1 MSNTKGI
8 DSPSKSLVRSKTVIM
23 EKSNVIHRKF
33 DETVLICGICSKWL
47 NTPRTLPCL
56 HSYCENC
63 LATNINEFITRKSE
77 KKDDS
82 RKSREYECH
91 QCKKTIQLKSAP
103 TPNKWIEAFPVN
115 HFLMDLLDIELLRRG
130 EKTCGPCSRNG
141 DTTAILSWCKEC
153 RDGLCQNCAK
163 VHKGMR
169 VSMDHTVLLKEEFM
183 KEMEL
188 LKDLQ
193 EECNKHTGKT
203 LDLFCVL
210 DKELCC
216 PNCIAEEHRRC
227 DRVISISDAVKK
239 SKLEKEPEFLNK
251 TLEQYGNNIDGMI
264 GDRSNH
270 LMYLE
275 EEKTRLLEN
284 FASIRINIINILDK
298 LEKNL
303 KRDISQIHNAE
314 VKKLQI
320 EMDISKRM
328 LSAVSNAH
336 KLMNVAEVHA
346 SDSRLLHMMESIR
359 TQCIWY
365 EDAMGKLRSQVQDC
379 QYLFEVGH
387 AIEVM
392 QTKVK
397 EMGKISVRY
406 SPSKL
411 PPFPNVIS
419 VEQNNTHSNLNKST
433 LSLRG
438 KRSEMVKTFS
448 AHEHDEVNDSW
459 FTGAA
464 FLSDG
469 RLVLVDRQNRKVKLF
484 AKNYRQLNS
493 IKFNSKPWD
502 VTAISPSEVAV
513 TLPEER
519 AIQILN
525 VSDIGFSL
533 GDYLITSEACY
544 GLTYVRGKF
553 FTLAYDG
560 LPPSLKILDTDGKEM
575 ASVAYDDDGSQLFS
589 RPIYITANGKGT
601 MIYVADE
608 RRGSVTT
615 LIETAEHCY
624 SYSSVDLGHAAGLA
638 LDNEENL
645 YVCRNHAKSVQVV
658 SPEGDRV
665 KTLISHDMI
674 SYPRAIAFD
683 VNDER
688 LLITQGDKSE
698 VKVFQLVL

>member
-1 MSNTKGI
+1 MSKTTGKSSPTKAAI
-8 DSPSKSLVRSKTVIM
+8 RSKTVVK
-23 EKSNVIHRKF
+23 EPLTVNQKF
-33 DETVLICGICSKWL
+33 DAGILICGICSKWL

-63 LATNINEFITRKSE
+63 LTTNITETITKSGGKHDE
-77 KKDDS
+77 S
-82 RKSREYECH
+82 RKTQGEYECH
-91 QCKKTIQLKSAP
+91 QCKKSVTVKSSAVS
-103 TPNKWIEAFPVN
+103 NKWIEEFPIN
-115 HFLMDLLDIELLRRG
+115 YFLMDLLDIELLRRG
-130 EKTCGPCSRNG
+130 DKTCGPCSRNG
-141 DTTAILSWCKEC
+141 ETSVIVSWCKEC

-169 VSMDHTVLLKEEFM
+169 LSIDHTVLLKEEFM

-193 EECNKHTGKT
+193 EPCTKHAGKT

-216 PNCIAEEHRRC
+216 PNCVAEEHRRC

-251 TLEQYGNNIDGMI
+251 TLEQYQNHIDGMI

-275 EEKTRLLEN
+275 EEKGRLLEN
-284 FASIRINIINILDK
+284 FASIRISIINILDK

-303 KRDISQIHNAE
+303 KREVNQIHSAE
-314 VKKLQI
+314 AKRLEGEI
-320 EMDISKRM
+320 EAGKRM
-328 LSAVSNAH
+328 ISAVTNAH
-336 KLMNVAEVHA
+336 KLMNVAEIHA
-346 SDSRLLHMMESIR
+346 SDSRLLHIMEAVR
-359 TQCIWY
+359 FQCIWY
-365 EDAMGKLRSQVQDC
+365 EEAMGKLRSQVQDS
-379 QYLFEVGH
+379 QYLFEVDQT
-387 AIEVM
+387 IEIM

-397 EMGKISVRY
+397 EMGKVTVRH

-411 PPFPNVIS
+411 PPFPNVVS
-419 VEQNNTHSNLNKST
+419 VEKNNSNSKLNKST

-438 KRSEMVKTFS
+438 KRAEVVKTFN
-448 AHEHDEVNDSW
+448 ARAEDDTNESW
-459 FTGAA
+459 YTGAA
-464 FLSDG
+464 FLADG
-469 RLVLVDRQNRKVKLF
+469 SLLLVDRQNKKIKLF
-484 AKNYRQLNS
+484 GKNYRLLNS
-493 IKFNSKPWD
+493 MLFTSKPWD
-502 VTAISPSEVAV
+502 VAVISTTQVAV

-525 VSDIGFSL
+525 VDDQHFSL
-533 GDYLITSEACY
+533 GDYFIINEACF
-544 GLTYVRGKF
+544 GITFVRGKF
-553 FTLAYDG
+553 FTLTYDG
-560 LPPSLKILDTDGKEM
+560 LPPSLKILDSDGKELG
-575 ASVAYDDDGSQLFS
+575 SVAYDDDGSQLFS
-589 RPIYITANGKGT
+589 RPIYITANSKGSL
-601 MIYVADE
+601 IYVADE

-615 LIETAEHCY
+615 LIETAEFCY
-624 SYSSVDLGHAAGLA
+624 SYSSVELGHAAGLA
-638 LDNEENL
+638 LDNDENL

-658 SPEGDRV
+658 SPEGERV
-665 KTLISHDMI
+665 KTLISHDSI

-688 LLITQGDKSE
+688 LLITQGDRSE

>member
-1 MSNTKGI
+1 MSKVQGKNNVVRPPI
-8 DSPSKSLVRSKTVIM
+8 RSKTIVK
-23 EKSNVIHRKF
+23 EKGVTSQKF
-33 DETVLICGICSKWL
+33 DEDILICGLCSKWL
-47 NTPRTLPCL
+47 KTPRTLPCL
-56 HSYCENC
+56 HSFCENC
-63 LATNINEFITRKSE
+63 LERNISE
-77 KKDDS
+77 AIARNGGQKDES
-82 RKSREYECH
+82 RKKNEYECH
-91 QCKKTIQLKSAP
+91 KCKKYVTLKSSLAP
-103 TPNKWIEAFPVN
+103 DKWIEEFPIN
-115 HFLMDLLDIELLRRG
+115 YFLMDLLDIELVRRG
-130 EKTCGPCSRNG
+130 EKTCGPCSRNNETS
-141 DTTAILSWCKEC
+141 DIVSWCKEC

-193 EECNKHTGKT
+193 EPCYKHTGKT

-216 PNCIAEEHRRC
+216 PNCVAEEHRRC

-251 TLEQYGNNIDGMI
+251 TLEQYQNHIDGLI

-275 EEKTRLLEN
+275 EEKGRLLEN

-303 KRDISQIHNAE
+303 KRDISQIHNTEA
-314 VKKLQI
+314 KRLQA
-320 EMDISKRM
+320 EMDVGKRM
-328 LSAVSNAH
+328 ISAVTNAH

-346 SDSRLLHMMESIR
+346 SDSRLLHIMEAVR
-359 TQCIWY
+359 EQCIWY
-365 EDAMGKLRSQVQDC
+365 EEAMGKLRSQVQDC
-379 QYLFEVGH
+379 QYLFEVDNTLE
-387 AIEVM
+387 IM

-397 EMGKISVRY
+397 EMGKLSVRH

-411 PPFPNVIS
+411 PPFPNVVSIDR
-419 VEQNNTHSNLNKST
+419 NNSYSKLNKST

-438 KRSEMVKTFS
+438 KRAEVVKTFDAR
-448 AHEHDEVNDSW
+448 AHDDINDSW
-459 FTGAA
+459 YTGAA
-464 FLSDG
+464 FLVDG
-469 RLVLVDRQNRKVKLF
+469 RLLLVDRQNKKIKLF
-484 AKNYRQLNS
+484 AKNYRLLNS
-493 IKFNSKPWD
+493 MDFASKPWD
-502 VTAISPSEVAV
+502 VDIISSTEVAV

-525 VSDIGFSL
+525 VDDVNFSL
-533 GDYLITSEACY
+533 GDYFITSEACF
-544 GLTYVRGKF
+544 GIKFVRGRF

-560 LPPSLKILDTDGKEM
+560 FPPSLLILDSNGKEL

-589 RPIYITANGKGT
+589 RPIYITSNTKGSL
-601 MIYVADE
+601 IYVADE

-624 SYSSVDLGHAAGLA
+624 SYSSVELGHAAGLA

-698 VKVFQLVL
+698 VKIFQLVL